1 MSNLAR
7 KAASTVVRIGRT
19 AAHPSPCSSSRIGF
33 LRYSSSNVPTSHES
47 QNAQE
52 PDNTPVDLSEYESDF
67 PNLMTPDPL
76 MDLYESEV
84 FPATK
89 RFPHESKVIV
99 RNDPSMF
106 DAYHD
111 ILREKRGI
119 DKEQL
124 DRELADEE
132 TETNPFKFLP
142 ISSQDVS
149 GLYRYPL
156 IRRMVTQQTGKGK
169 IKRYAYLTVVGN
181 GNGLVGYGEGKDYDV
196 SKAANKSFLEAIRN
210 MDYVERFEQ
219 RTIWTEMDSKLG
231 CTKIILRPRPVGFGL
246 HTNPYVHQVLK
257 AAGIKDASAKVWGS
271 RNPLNV
277 IKLLFRMLHTGNAPL
292 AMGDGIGGAARK
304 LDKGVGMRGKEDLER
319 ERGRK
324 LLNLRTR

>member
-1 MSNLAR
+1 MSSLTR
-7 KAASTVVRIGRT
+7 RAATQALRISRT
-19 AAHPSPCSSSRIGF
+19 SSPLHLCTSSQPALTRS
-33 LRYSSSNVPTSHES
+33 SSSNVPS
-47 QNAQE
+47 QNTAQSGFDE
-52 PDNTPVDLSEYESDF
+52 DSEF
-67 PNLMTPDPL
+67 PNLMVPDPL
-76 MDLYESEV
+76 MDLYESET
-84 FPATK
+84 FPPTR
-89 RFPHESKVIV
+89 RFPYESKVIV

-111 ILREKRGI
+111 ILRAKGNI
-119 DKEQL
+119 DTAKL

-132 TETNPFKFLP
+132 VETNPMKFLP
-142 ISSQDVS
+142 ISSTEVS
-149 GLYRYPL
+149 SLYRYPL

-196 SKAANKSFLEAIRN
+196 GKAANKSFLEAVRN

-219 RTIWTEMDSKLG
+219 RTIWTEMESKLG
-231 CTKIILRPRPVGFGL
+231 ATKIILRPRPVGFGL
-246 HTNPYVHQVLK
+246 HTNPNIHQVLK

-277 IKLLFRMLHTGNAPL
+277 IKLLFRMLHAGNAPL
-292 AMGDGIGGAARK
+292 AMGDGIGGGAKK
-304 LDKGVGMRGKEDLER
+304 LDRGVGMRGVEDLER

-324 LLNLRTR
+324 LLNLRTH